1 MRRIEIITP
10 QNVPIT
16 YQLAT
21 VRERGLAFLL
31 DAFILIGVITLLFSI
46 ISASELDA
54 TTRNSLTILINFPIF
69 IFYSLAF
76 EVFTGG
82 QTPGKIALRIRVV
95 KLNGHELSLTDY
107 LLRWAFRWIDIW
119 GSLGSVA
126 ALQVSSSDKGQRL
139 GDLLAD
145 TSVVNSQTDF
155 KVALSDLLKIKD
167 KSDYEVSYPEVS
179 AMNEQE
185 MLTIKMALDQLKK
198 YPNEAHYEIVHNTA
212 KVIAQ
217 RLNLENR
224 PKSSSEFLNKLIQDY
239 VTITRS

>member
-16 YQLAT
+16 YQLAS
-21 VRERGLAFLL
+21 VRERGLALIL
-31 DAFILIGVITLLFSI
+31 DAFILVGVLTLLYSI
-46 ISASELDA
+46 ISATGLDPV
-54 TTRNSLTILINFPIF
+54 TRNSLVLLINFPIF

-82 QTPGKIALRIRVV
+82 QTPGKIALRIRVI
-95 KLNGHELSLTDY
+95 KLNGSELSLTDY

-119 GSLGSVA
+119 GSLGSIA

-145 TSVVNSQTDF
+145 TSVVKSQTDF
-155 KVALSDLLKIKD
+155 RVSLNDLLKIKD
-167 KSDYEVSYPEVS
+167 KSDYEVTYPEVI

-185 MLTIKMALDQLKK
+185 MLTVKMALDQLKK
-198 YPNEAHYEIVHNTA
+198 YPNQAHFEVANNVSKNIAA
-212 KVIAQ
+212 KLQ
-217 RLNLENR
+217 LGKY
-224 PKSSSEFLNKLIQDY
+224 PKNSNEFLNTLIKDY
-239 VTITRS
+239 VTLTRS